1 MTALGLSWRWLWSRP
16 TVTALNLVMLSL
28 GLGAMLLISLVSE
41 QLEHQAGRDLAGIDL
56 VVGAKGSP
64 LQLIL
69 AGVFHIDTPPGNIPA
84 ATQAQMAALPQ
95 VASVIPISLGDSW
108 QGFRIVGTEASLMAQ
123 YEVPLAEGR
132 TSYWAINDASV
143 PTIRKPCQLSPS
155 EMGMT
160 LAEGRA
166 WSAPLEA
173 VLGADVARR
182 TKAAVGTVFVGSHGL
197 GGGGEAHGET
207 PYRVVG
213 RLQPC
218 ACVLDRLVLTS
229 TESVWA
235 VHEDATALDDE
246 DRAALRE
253 EREVTMLLVRY
264 ATPLAAVTMPRWV
277 QAQPGL
283 QAAVPALEAA
293 RLFRLLGTGLDVLRG
308 LAAVL
313 LLVAGLSVWVALVH
327 AVREREPDLAM
338 LRLLGAP
345 PRRVAT
351 VLVLE
356 ALWLALLGV
365 LAGLVLGHGM
375 TALLGWALQAER
387 SLSLTGWWWSVQHLW
402 LAGVALGLVGL
413 AVIWPVWRVVRLDVA
428 RLLQGG

>member
-1 MTALGLSWRWLWSRP
+1 MSPLGLAWRWLWSRP

-84 ATQAQMAALPQ
+84 AIQAQMAALPQ

-108 QGFRIVGTEASLMAQ
+108 QGFRIVGTEASLMAL
-123 YEVPLAEGR
+123 YEVP
-132 TSYWAINDASV
+132 
-143 PTIRKPCQLSPS
+143 
-155 EMGMT
+155 

-173 VLGADVARR
+173 VLGSDVARR
-182 TKAAVGTVFVGSHGL
+182 TKAAAGTVFVGSHGL
-197 GGGGEAHGET
+197 GGGGEAHGDT

-235 VHEDATALDDE
+235 VHENATALDEE

-345 PRRVAT
+345 PQRVAA

>member
-1 MTALGLSWRWLWSRP
+1 MTALGLAWRWLWSRP
-16 TVTALNLVMLSL
+16 TVTALNLAMLSL

-95 VASVIPISLGDSW
+95 VDSVIPISLGDSW
-108 QGFRIVGTEASLMAQ
+108 QGFRIVGTEAPLMAL
-123 YEVPLAEGR
+123 YGV
-132 TSYWAINDASV
+132 S
-143 PTIRKPCQLSPS
+143 
-155 EMGMT
+155 

-182 TKAAVGTVFVGSHGL
+182 TGASVGAVFVGSHGL
-197 GGGGEAHGET
+197 GGGGEAHGDT
-207 PYRVVG
+207 PYRVTG

-218 ACVLDRLVLTS
+218 GCVLDRLILTS

-345 PRRVAT
+345 PRRVAL

-356 ALWLALLGV
+356 ALWLALLG
-365 LAGLVLGHGM
+365 LLCGLVLGHGM

-387 SLSLTGWWWSVQHLW
+387 SLALTGWWWSVQHLW
-402 LAGVALGLVGL
+402 LAGLALGLVGL
-413 AVIWPVWRVVRLDVA
+413 AVLWPLWRVARLDVA
-428 RLLQGG
+428 RLLQGA

>member
-1 MTALGLSWRWLWSRP
+1 
-16 TVTALNLVMLSL
+16 VTALNLVMLSL

-108 QGFRIVGTEASLMAQ
+108 QSFRIVGTEASLMAL
-123 YEVPLAEGR
+123 YEVP
-132 TSYWAINDASV
+132 
-143 PTIRKPCQLSPS
+143 
-155 EMGMT
+155 

-197 GGGGEAHGET
+197 GGGGEAHGDT

-235 VHEDATALDDE
+235 VHEDATALDEE

-345 PRRVAT
+345 PQRVAT

-387 SLSLTGWWWSVQHLW
+387 SLTLTGWWWSVQHLW
-402 LAGVALGLVGL
+402 LAGVAIGLVGL